1 MNPNAGSPN
10 PLLFLPDM
18 QPDELNYVQT
28 ITRDLTPDQLQQ
40 FAYLYRTKRKD
51 SQTIL
56 IVALAGFVGF
66 AGIHRFILGQIGMG
80 ILYFLTLG
88 LCGIGTIVD
97 LINAR
102 SMANEY
108 NQRQAIEALQM
119 VQMGGIR

>member
-1 MNPNAGSPN
+1 MNPQTN

-18 QPDELNYVQT
+18 QPDELNYVQSL
-28 ITRDLTPDQLQQ
+28 TRDLSPDQLQQ

-51 SQTIL
+51 GQTIL
-56 IVALAGFVGF
+56 IVALAGFVGL
-66 AGIHRFILGQIGMG
+66 AGIHRLILGQIGMG

-108 NQRQAIEALQM
+108 NQQQALESLRM
-119 VQMGGIR
+119 VQMGVR